1 MSADYSPSLR
11 QREPRVFGLI
21 PLRGGSK
28 SIPRK
33 NIKEIGG
40 KPLAYW
46 TCKAAVEAQ
55 GIERV
60 YVSTEDADIRRVI
73 NSFCLEVQVIDRPIE
88 LAQDESTTEAVMVHF
103 AEAIPDWD
111 ILVTLQATS
120 PLTSPADIDAA
131 LAQFARDGNDSML
144 TGVRVKRFFWT
155 PGGKPLNYDYRRRPR
170 RQDFAGSVVENGA
183 FYITR
188 RDVLTNEGQRL
199 GGDIGVYE
207 MPADSMIELD
217 EPEDWNAVERRLLA
231 RQANERLTSG

>member
-1 MSADYSPSLR
+1 MLTAYNSSIYKPKS
-11 QREPRVFGLI
+11 RVLALV

-28 SIPRK
+28 SIPCK
-33 NIKEIGG
+33 NLKEIAG

-46 TCKAAVEAQ
+46 ACKAAVEAR

-60 YVSTEDADIRRVI
+60 YVSTEDADIKRVVDV
-73 NSFCLEVQVIDRPIE
+73 FRLGVQVIDRPVE

-120 PLTSPADIDAA
+120 PLTSAADIDAA
-131 LAQFARDGNDSML
+131 LAQFERDGNDSML

-155 PGGKPLNYDYRRRPR
+155 PGGSPLNYDYRQRPR

-183 FYITR
+183 FYITK
-188 RDVLTNEGQRL
+188 RDVLLKEGQRL
-199 GGDIGVYE
+199 GGNIGIYE
-207 MPADSMIELD
+207 MPADTITELD
-217 EPEDWNAVERRLLA
+217 EPADWDAVERMLLMRA
-231 RQANERLTSG
+231 SN